1 MMQAVFRFIS
11 ALISI
16 YMIVILIRI
25 LLTWFRGI
33 SLGRAEQVLAALTD
47 PYLNWFR
54 RNIPVRF
61 GALDFS
67 PVVGILALGLL
78 NNIATQLAYAG
89 TITFGFV
96 LAMVVSAIWSVVS
109 FFITFFLIIAIVRLV
124 GIIANLDGAGRLWPV
139 LEQILNPMIQIV
151 IRPFLR
157 GRFTSYRDSLLIVS
171 GSLLGVLILGRII
184 VNFLIVLIGRLPF

>member
-1 MMQAVFRFIS
+1 VMQAVFRFIS

>member
-1 MMQAVFRFIS
+1 MQEIFRFIS

-16 YMIVILIRI
+16 YMVIILIRI
-25 LLTWFRGI
+25 LLTWFRGV
-33 SLGRAEQVLAALTD
+33 SLGRAEEVLASITD

-54 RNIPVRF
+54 RNVPLRF

-67 PVVGILALGLL
+67 AVLGILALGLL

-96 LAMVVSAIWSVVS
+96 LAMLVSAVWSVVS
-109 FFITFFLIIAIVRLV
+109 FFLTFFLVIAIVRLV
-124 GIIANLDGAGRLWPV
+124 GILAKLDEAGSLWQV
-139 LEQILNPMIQIV
+139 LEQLLNPMIQIV

-157 GRFTSYRDSLLIVS
+157 GNFTSYRDSLLIVS
-171 GSLLGVLILGRII
+171 GALLGAIILGRIV
-184 VNFLIVLIGRLPF
+184 VNILIGLIGRLPF

>member
-1 MMQAVFRFIS
+1 MQAIFRFIS

-33 SLGRAEQVLAALTD
+33 SLGRAEQVLASLTD

-67 PVVGILALGLL
+67 AVVGILALGLL

-96 LAMVVSAIWSVVS
+96 IAMLVSATWSIVS
-109 FFITFFLIIAIVRLV
+109 FFLTFFLIIAIVRLV
-124 GIIANLDGAGRLWPV
+124 GIVASLDGAGRLWPV

-171 GSLLGVLILGRII
+171 GALLGAIILGRII
-184 VNFLIVLIGRLPF
+184 VNFLIMLIGRIPF